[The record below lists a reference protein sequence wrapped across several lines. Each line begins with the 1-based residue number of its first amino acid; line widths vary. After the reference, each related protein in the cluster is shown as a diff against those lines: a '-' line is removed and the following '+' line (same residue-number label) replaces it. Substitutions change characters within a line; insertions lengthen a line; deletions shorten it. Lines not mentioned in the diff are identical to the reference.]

1 MILSRAMKQKGLI
14 TEVDGEICM
23 KIRFSSDTD
32 IEYDI
37 PIGELLEE
45 FIGKRVQIK
54 VLPLKA
60 FEEAEFE

>member
-1 MILSRAMKQKGLI
+1 MKQKGLI
-14 TEVDGEICM
+14 TEGDVEICM